1 MANPSIKI
9 NDTLVFEQASG
20 VSKLSNN
27 VTIDSGVTF
36 PAGSVLQV
44 KDVYLKDKFDYTN
57 GSSWTFGTAAT
68 REDQSHG
75 GVVDD
80 LSLTLTTKGTNSSF
94 FISLHLSQCSNSDMD
109 GGYHMAGG
117 IFYSIDSYANP
128 LSRGNADGSRTRVSF
143 GNWTRTGTGD
153 FCSFDMGCQLGH
165 TSTLAKGATLSY
177 RTVLATTY
185 TSGGN
190 TIRINSE
197 NNDSNGTSYF
207 RPVSTFRVMEIA
219 T

>member
-1 MANPSIKI
+1 MATFKI
-9 NDTLVFEQASG
+9 NGKDLATQSG
-20 VSKLSNN
+20 TGEPTVSSN
-27 VTIDSGVTF
+27 VVF

-44 KDVYLKDKFDYTN
+44 KDSYLKDSFSYTN
-57 GSSWTFGTAAT
+57 GSSWTFGTAST

-94 FISLHLSQCSNSDMD
+94 FISLHLCQCSNSDMD
-109 GGYHMAGG
+109 GSGHMAGG
-117 IFYSIDSYANP
+117 IFYSIDSYADP
-128 LSRGNADGSRTRVSF
+128 LSRGNADGTRTRVSF
-143 GNWTRTGTGD
+143 GNWADYGGNN

-165 TSTLAKGATLSY
+165 TSSLAKGATLSY
-177 RTVLATTY
+177 RTVLSSTY
-185 TSGGN
+185 TSDSN
-190 TIRINSE
+190 TLRINRE
-197 NNDSNGTSYF
+197 ANDADGTSYF

>member
-1 MANPSIKI
+1 MATFKI
-9 NDTLVFEQASG
+9 NGKNFATQSG
-20 VSKLSNN
+20 TGEATVHSD
-27 VTIDSGVTF
+27 VVF
-36 PAGSVLQV
+36 PAGNVLQV
-44 KDVYLKDKFDYTN
+44 KDSYLKDSFSYTN
-57 GSSWTFGTAAT
+57 GSSWNFGTAST

-94 FISLHLSQCSNSDMD
+94 FISLHLCQCSNSDMD
-109 GGYHMAGG
+109 GGYHMGG
-117 IFYSIDSYANP
+117 SIYYSIDSYADP
-128 LSRGNADGSRTRVSF
+128 LSRGNADGTRTRVSF
-143 GNWTRTGTGD
+143 GNWTDYGGNN

-177 RTVLATTY
+177 RTVLSTTY

-190 TIRINSE
+190 TIRVNSE
-197 NNDSNGTSYF
+197 NYDADGTSYF